1 MLRKTLNLCE
11 SVVAKRVNNAGI
23 LTLNRPKALNAL
35 NHEMV
40 ISMHAQLRTWMKEKD
55 VKLVIQNAEGGKAF
69 CAGGDIRSITDAGR
83 NGDMVQILQKIFKD
97 CKIFYFFRKTA
108 ILPGCNF
115 FNDEY
120 RLNYAL
126 HTLPVPLVSIIDG
139 ITMGGGVGLSV
150 HGTFRVATEK
160 TLFAM
165 PETGIGL
172 FPDVGGGY
180 FLPRLP
186 DDLGTFLALTG
197 HRVKGVDNVHAGIA
211 THICEKEK
219 IPLLTEKLT
228 GCANEKDV
236 EDVLLEFQENSLKQ
250 NVDLNRSFTLLD
262 NMDTIKECFKY
273 DSIDEI
279 KSALANGSDWA
290 KKQLDTI
297 NKMSPTSL
305 AITLKQL
312 RKGADLNL
320 KQVLKMESQIGATC
334 MKKTDF
340 YEGVRAVLIDRDNSP
355 KWAEFD
361 GDIEEYFKE
370 SSWEAEEWV

>member
-1 MLRKTLNLCE
+1 MIRPSTTKLS
-11 SVVAKRVNNAGI
+11 SVLAKQVNNAGI

-40 ISMHAQLRTWMKEKD
+40 KIMHTQLRAWVKPTAS

-83 NGDMVQILQKIFKD
+83 EGNIE
-97 CKIFYFFRKTA
+97 
-108 ILPGCNF
+108 PGCNF

-180 FLPRLP
+180 FLPRIP
-186 DDLGTFLALTG
+186 KANLGTFLALTG

-211 THICEKEK
+211 THICAKAKLPE
-219 IPLLTEKLT
+219 LTEQLT
-228 GCANEKDV
+228 KCGNKAEI
-236 EDVLLEFQENSLKQ
+236 EDLLLEFQEKSLRE
-250 NVDLNRSFTLLD
+250 NVDMNRVFTLDEHLE
-262 NMDTIKECFKY
+262 TIKSCFKY
-273 DSIDEI
+273 NTLDEI
-279 KSALANGSDWA
+279 KSALQSGDAWA
-290 KKQLDTI
+290 GQQLDII
-297 NKMSPTSL
+297 NKMSPTSC
-305 AITLKQL
+305 AITLEQL
-312 RKGADLNL
+312 RRGARKNL
-320 KQVLKMESQIGATC
+320 KEVLNMESQIGATC
-334 MKKTDF
+334 MRKTDF

-361 GDIEEYFKE
+361 GDISEYFGE
-370 SSWEAEEWV
+370 SSWKAEEW

>member
-1 MLRKTLNLCE
+1 MLRKSFNLCE

-40 ISMHAQLRTWMKEKD
+40 ISMHAQLRTWMKEKE

-83 NGDMVQILQKIFKD
+83 NGD
-97 CKIFYFFRKTA
+97 

-180 FLPRLP
+180 FLPRL
-186 DDLGTFLALTG
+186 DNDLGTFLALTG

-211 THICEKEK
+211 THICEKDK

-228 GCANEKDV
+228 DCVNKQDV
-236 EDVLLEFQENSLKQ
+236 EDVLLEFQEKSLRQ

-262 NMDTIKECFKY
+262 NLETIKDCFKY
-273 DSIDEI
+273 DNINDI
-279 KSALANGSDWA
+279 KSALENGNEWA

-361 GDIEEYFKE
+361 GDIDEYFQE